1 MAPIPTTIESIVKAY
16 VREVAKN
23 YRVSQVILFGSY
35 AKGTAHEESDID
47 LVIVSPDFRNR
58 AEMDILEHLSRM
70 AAQVSP
76 LLEVLA
82 WTPEDLQSPHPPS
95 FSSHVLQTG
104 IALAA

>member
-1 MAPIPTTIESIVKAY
+1 M
-16 VREVAKN
+16 
-23 YRVSQVILFGSY
+23 
-35 AKGTAHEESDID
+35 
-47 LVIVSPDFRNR
+47 IVSPDFRDR
-58 AEMDILEHLSRM
+58 TEMDILEHLSHM

-82 WTPEDLQSPHPPS
+82 WTPEDLQSPDPRS